1 MSATGLDGH
10 YRDLKRGL
18 AALPPRHQLLFAA
31 SGAEVLKPNYRLFV
45 AETGWG
51 NADFVELCIEK
62 VWKCVS
68 RQTVSSSEVSDLI
81 ERSKKVAPDTEMFE
95 QASTSAALNA
105 VSATVSA
112 LKACASPSIEYAI
125 DAATAVIDTI
135 WGYVQIHEEMD
146 PNDPALEKKI
156 LRDPLMDGE
165 LVRQRQ
171 LLQTLRTMPALDAT
185 TIEDI
190 RQSSVALVIRWK

>member
-1 MSATGLDGH
+1 MLTSSGRVCSLLMSATGLDGH

-45 AETGWG
+45 AETG
-51 NADFVELCIEK
+51 
-62 VWKCVS
+62 
-68 RQTVSSSEVSDLI
+68 
-81 ERSKKVAPDTEMFE
+81 
-95 QASTSAALNA
+95 
-105 VSATVSA
+105 
-112 LKACASPSIEYAI
+112 
-125 DAATAVIDTI
+125 